1 MAESVSSSVLW
12 DLLLNDLRL
21 FNGDLCQGFGI
32 DEANRL
38 VSEPP
43 GCGPRSYAA
52 AALLRSIVKKFQD
65 EIDQGAADAAAFE
78 LFAAMN
84 NRCRDWSLRYDELG
98 PYDEVLLGHFQVAMY
113 NFFTVEGFPLID
125 ASGILPHVDFGPGHS
140 PGAASTDFITKIGE
154 SRMTAS
160 SPLLVSLFMEWVRDH
175 GTRMDC
181 EIARILAYG
190 PPKIVE
196 AVQITAVPK
205 TAKISRLVKPE
216 PLLNMFFQKG
226 VQKVLED
233 RLLHVFGIDLSTQ
246 PGINSELARFGSLT
260 GEYSTIDLSSASDC
274 ISQGLCKRFIPR
286 ASLNWLN
293 ILRSKYVKLGSGIVE
308 LHMMATMGNAF
319 CFPLQT
325 AIFACAVEATYRAL
339 GIPFRKGRTEVVFD
353 TDVASG
359 EVLGIKPRSYLPN
372 YGVFGDDIVV
382 HHEAYDSICRL
393 LGCLGFIPNK
403 EKSFGKNDG
412 SFRESCGADFFNGVN
427 VRGVYCKS
435 LRTVQ
440 DRMVL
445 INNLVDWSARHRI
458 KLPVTLSFLLDTVPR
473 VCVPPWENPDSGLRM
488 PLACVTG
495 SSTVFRA
502 KSFKDQELQGS
513 YLYKRYVPDSFD
525 YEIGGGKGRRVPP
538 QGCYWNPSAILMAAI
553 KGHCR
558 GGRISIRLWG
568 VRYKKRLGVAP
579 CWDYIPKHD
588 SRYGY
593 RKDWYSLSTAYFGT
607 KL

>member
-1 MAESVSSSVLW
+1 MAENVSSSVLW

-38 VSEPP
+38 VTEPP

-78 LFAAMN
+78 LFRTMN
-84 NRCRDWSLRYDELG
+84 NRCKDWQLRYDELG

-125 ASGILPHVDFGPGHS
+125 MSGILPHVDFGPGSS
-140 PGAASTDFITKIGE
+140 PGAMSSDFITKIGE

-160 SPLLVSLFMEWVRDH
+160 SPLLVSLFEEWVRDH
-175 GTRMDC
+175 ETRMTC

-190 PPKIVE
+190 PPKIIE
-196 AVQITAVPK
+196 AVQISAVPK

-233 RLLHVFGIDLSTQ
+233 RLLAVFGIDLSTQ
-246 PGINSELARFGSLT
+246 PGINSELARLGSMT
-260 GEYSTIDLSSASDC
+260 GAYSTIDLSSASDC
-274 ISQGLCKRFIPR
+274 ISMGLCNRFIPR
-286 ASLNWLN
+286 ASLNWFNL
-293 ILRSKYVKLGSGIVE
+293 LRSKKVRLGDEVAE

-339 GIPFRKGRTEVVFD
+339 GIPFRKGRTEVSFV
-353 TDVASG
+353 TDVATG
-359 EVLGIKPRSYLPN
+359 EVTDIKPRAYLPN

-382 HHEAYDSICRL
+382 EWQAYDSLCRL
-393 LGCLGFIPNK
+393 LSCLGFIPNK
-403 EKSFGKNDG
+403 DKSFGKNDG
-412 SFRESCGADFFNGVN
+412 SFRESCGADYFNGVN

-435 LRTVQ
+435 LKTVQ
-440 DRMVL
+440 DRLIL

-458 KLPVTLSFLLDTVPR
+458 HLPMTIETLLDTVPR
-473 VCVPPWENPDSGLRM
+473 VCVPPWENPDSGIRM
-488 PLACVTG
+488 PLSCVTD
-495 SSTVFRA
+495 SSTVWRA
-502 KSFKDQELQGS
+502 NSFKGQELQ
-513 YLYKRYVPDSFD
+513 
-525 YEIGGGKGRRVPP
+525 
-538 QGCYWNPSAILMAAI
+538 
-553 KGHCR
+553 
-558 GGRISIRLWG
+558 
-568 VRYKKRLGVAP
+568 
-579 CWDYIPKHD
+579 
-588 SRYGY
+588 
-593 RKDWYSLSTAYFGT
+593 
-607 KL
+607 